1 MRPKKTPQYT
11 ASSVTLCVPA
21 GEGAAITTPTK
32 GSCGSGTSVAL
43 PSEKVEQEKLISILP
58 HINYETSGI
67 DAKPTIQFTGIN
79 L

>member
-32 GSCGSGTSVAL
+32 GSCGSETSVAL